1 MKRLFYIS
9 PKLKRLQ
16 IYTERGFEG
25 STGINIDIDGWQ
37 NGGTDQG
44 GTAE

>member
-9 PKLKRLQ
+9 PEIEWEQ
-16 IYTERGFEG
+16 IDAERGFEG
-25 STGINIDIDGWQ
+25 STGINIDIDNWE